1 MATLAENAAAV
12 KAAQVAIDAAIV
24 AKGGMTDGGLANA
37 AAAIEAL
44 PSGGN
49 ITRIA
54 EVVKT
59 MDGIER
65 ENPDEAELAKA
76 ITEITRQPNRRGDVQ
91 ADEQEWTADEGKTAF
106 VVKVDETS
114 GFDFIV
120 GCLWIKSGS
129 ASATIDWGDGSTSMV
144 TQSGVVRERHFY
156 ATAGYYLLQISDDI
170 IMFLPHLN
178 EVNGSTF
185 NGYNGRLPQGS
196 WSVQQFD
203 DTRNF
208 AKANNDNIDKIYR
221 VVQWGASIT
230 KAQQTYSGCSGL
242 TGAIPAWGASITKA
256 QQTYYGCSGLTG
268 AIPAWG
274 ASITNAHETYNGCS
288 GLTGAIPA
296 WGASITTAQRT
307 YYGCSGLTGTIPAW
321 GASITDAYA
330 TYYGCSGL
338 TGTIPAWGA
347 SITNAQETYRWCFGL
362 TSIWDDAVSDAEIMP
377 PRITTKTNCV
387 NNTSETLRAFFLTAW
402 GGSRAS

>member
-1 MATLAENAAAV
+1 MSTRAENAAAV

-24 AKGGMTDGGLANA
+24 AKGGMTGGGLANA

-49 ITRIA
+49 LTRIA
-54 EVVKT
+54 ETVKT

-91 ADEQEWTADEGKTAF
+91 ADEPEWTADEGKTAF

-114 GFDFIV
+114 GLDFIV
-120 GCLWIKSGS
+120 GCLWLKSGS

-170 IMFLPHLN
+170 NRFLPHLN
-178 EVNGSTF
+178 DIDGSNF
-185 NGYNGRLPQGS
+185 NSYNGRFPQGS
-196 WSVQQFD
+196 WSLQQFD

-208 AKANNDNIDKIYR
+208 AKANNDNIDKVYR
-221 VVQWGASIT
+221 VVRWGASIT
-230 KAQQTYSGCSGL
+230 SAYATYSGCSGL
-242 TGAIPAWGASITKA
+242 TGTIPAWGALITNAYK
-256 QQTYYGCSGLTG
+256 TYYGCSGLTG

-274 ASITNAHETYNGCS
+274 A
-288 GLTGAIPA
+288 L
-296 WGASITTAQRT
+296 
-307 YYGCSGLTGTIPAW
+307 
-321 GASITDAYA
+321 
-330 TYYGCSGL
+330 
-338 TGTIPAWGA
+338 
-347 SITNAQETYRWCFGL
+347 ITNAQETYRLCFGL
-362 TSIWDDAVSDAEIMP
+362 TYIWDEAVSDEDIMP
-377 PRITTKTNCV
+377 SRITTKTNCV

>member
-24 AKGGMTDGGLANA
+24 AKGGTTTGGLTNA

-49 ITRIA
+49 LTQIA
-54 EVVKT
+54 ETVKT

-91 ADEQEWTADEGKTAF
+91 ADEPEWTADEGKTAF

-114 GFDFIV
+114 GLDFIV

-156 ATAGYYLLQISDDI
+156 AAAGYYLLQISDDI
-170 IMFLPHLN
+170 TRFFPHLN
-178 EVNGSTF
+178 DVNGSTF
-185 NGYNGRLPQGS
+185 YGSNGRFPQGS
-196 WSVQQFD
+196 WSLQQFD
-203 DTRNF
+203 DTRSF
-208 AKANNDNIDKIYR
+208 AKANNDNIDKVYR

-230 KAQQTYSGCSGL
+230 TAYQTYNGCAGL
-242 TGAIPAWGASITKA
+242 TGTIPAWGASITNA

-274 ASITNAHETYNGCS
+274 ASITNA
-288 GLTGAIPA
+288 
-296 WGASITTAQRT
+296 
-307 YYGCSGLTGTIPAW
+307 
-321 GASITDAYA
+321 
-330 TYYGCSGL
+330 
-338 TGTIPAWGA
+338 
-347 SITNAQETYRWCFGL
+347 QETYRRCFGL
-362 TSIWDDAVSDAEIMP
+362 TSIWNEAASDADIMP
-377 PRITTKTNCV
+377 SRITTKSNCV

>member
-24 AKGGMTDGGLANA
+24 AKGGTTTGGLRNA

-44 PSGGN
+44 PSGGDL
-49 ITRIA
+49 TRIA
-54 EVVKT
+54 ETVKT

-91 ADEQEWTADEGKTAF
+91 ADETEWTADEGKTAF

-114 GFDFIV
+114 GLDFIV

-129 ASATIDWGDGSTSMV
+129 ASATIDWGDGSTSIV

-156 ATAGYYLLQISDDI
+156 AAAGYYLLQISDDI
-170 IMFLPHLN
+170 TRFLPHLN
-178 EVNGSTF
+178 DVNGSNF
-185 NGYNGRLPQGS
+185 FAVNGRFPQGS
-196 WSVQQFD
+196 WSLQQFD
-203 DTRNF
+203 DTRSF
-208 AKANNDNIDKIYR
+208 AKANNDNIDKVYR
-221 VVQWGASIT
+221 VVQWGASIAS
-230 KAQQTYSGCSGL
+230 AQATYS
-242 TGAIPAWGASITKA
+242 
-256 QQTYYGCSGLTG
+256 
-268 AIPAWG
+268 
-274 ASITNAHETYNGCS
+274 
-288 GLTGAIPA
+288 
-296 WGASITTAQRT
+296 
-307 YYGCSGLTGTIPAW
+307 GCSGLTGTIPAW
-321 GASITDAYA
+321 GASITIAQA
-330 TYYGCSGL
+330 TYSGCSGL

-362 TSIWDDAVSDAEIMP
+362 TSIWDEAASDADIMP
-377 PRITTKTNCV
+377 SRITTKTNCV

>member
-24 AKGGMTDGGLANA
+24 AKGGTTTGGLTNA

-49 ITRIA
+49 LTQIA
-54 EVVKT
+54 ETVKT

-91 ADEQEWTADEGKTAF
+91 ADEPEWTADEGKTAF

-114 GFDFIV
+114 GLDFIV

-129 ASATIDWGDGSTSMV
+129 ASATIDWGDGSTSIV

-170 IMFLPHLN
+170 TRFFPHLN
-178 EVNGSTF
+178 DVNGPNF
-185 NGYNGRLPQGS
+185 FAFNGRLPQGS
-196 WSVQQFD
+196 WPLQQFD
-203 DTRNF
+203 DTRSF
-208 AKANNDNIDKIYR
+208 AKANNDNIDKVYR
-221 VVQWGASIT
+221 VVQWGASI
-230 KAQQTYSGCSGL
+230 ARAFATYSGCSGL
-242 TGAIPAWGASITKA
+242 TGAIPAWGASIT
-256 QQTYYGCSGLTG
+256 
-268 AIPAWG
+268 I
-274 ASITNAHETYNGCS
+274 
-288 GLTGAIPA
+288 
-296 WGASITTAQRT
+296 
-307 YYGCSGLTGTIPAW
+307 
-321 GASITDAYA
+321 
-330 TYYGCSGL
+330 
-338 TGTIPAWGA
+338 
-347 SITNAQETYRWCFGL
+347 AQETYRWCFGL
-362 TSIWDDAVSDAEIMP
+362 TSIWDEDASDADIMP
-377 PRITTKTNCV
+377 SRITTKTNCV

>member
-24 AKGGMTDGGLANA
+24 AKGGTTAGGLANA

-44 PSGGN
+44 QSGGDL
-49 ITRIA
+49 TRIA
-54 EVVKT
+54 ETVKS

-91 ADEQEWTADEGKTAF
+91 ADEPEWTADEGKTAF

-114 GFDFIV
+114 GLDFTV

-129 ASATIDWGDGSTSMV
+129 ESATIDWGDGSTSTV

-156 ATAGYYLLQISDDI
+156 ATSGYYLLQISDDI
-170 IMFLPHLN
+170 TRFFPHLN
-178 EVNGSTF
+178 EVNWSTF
-185 NGYNGRLPQGS
+185 SSINGRLPQGS
-196 WSVQQFD
+196 WSSQQFD

-208 AKANNDNIDKIYR
+208 AKANNDNIDKVYR
-221 VVQWGASIT
+221 AVQWGASIT
-230 KAQQTYSGCSGL
+230 NAQATYS
-242 TGAIPAWGASITKA
+242 
-256 QQTYYGCSGLTG
+256 
-268 AIPAWG
+268 
-274 ASITNAHETYNGCS
+274 
-288 GLTGAIPA
+288 
-296 WGASITTAQRT
+296 
-307 YYGCSGLTGTIPAW
+307 GCSGLTGTIPAW
-321 GASITDAYA
+321 GASITTAQQAYF
-330 TYYGCSGL
+330 GCSGL

-347 SITNAQETYRWCFGL
+347 SITSAQETYRWCFGL
-362 TSIWDDAVSDAEIMP
+362 TSIWDEAASDADIMP
-377 PRITTKTNCV
+377 SRITTKANCV

>member
-24 AKGGMTDGGLANA
+24 AKGGTTTGGLTNA

-44 PSGGN
+44 PSGGDL
-49 ITRIA
+49 TRIA
-54 EVVKT
+54 ETVKT

-91 ADEQEWTADEGKTAF
+91 ADEPEWTADEGKTAF

-114 GFDFIV
+114 GLDFIV

-156 ATAGYYLLQISDDI
+156 AAAGYYLLQISDDI
-170 IMFLPHLN
+170 TRFFPHLN
-178 EVNGSTF
+178 EVDGSNF
-185 NGYNGRLPQGS
+185 SSSNGRLPQGS
-196 WSVQQFD
+196 WSLQQFD
-203 DTRNF
+203 DTRSF
-208 AKANNDNIDKIYR
+208 AKANNDNIDKVYR

-230 KAQQTYSGCSGL
+230 SAYQTYSGCSGL
-242 TGAIPAWGASITKA
+242 TGAIPAWGASITNA
-256 QQTYYGCSGLTG
+256 QETYYGCSGLTG

-274 ASITNAHETYNGCS
+274 ASITNADS
-288 GLTGAIPA
+288 
-296 WGASITTAQRT
+296 
-307 YYGCSGLTGTIPAW
+307 
-321 GASITDAYA
+321 
-330 TYYGCSGL
+330 
-338 TGTIPAWGA
+338 
-347 SITNAQETYRWCFGL
+347 TYRWCFGL
-362 TSIWDDAVSDAEIMP
+362 TSIWDEAASDADIMP
-377 PRITTKTNCV
+377 SRITTKANCV
-387 NNTSETLRAFFLTAW
+387 NNTSETLRAFFLTSW